1 MPFRVVIPARHA
13 STRLPGKPLADI
25 GGRPMLAHVYR
36 RAVASGADEVIVAT
50 DDERIAAAA
59 RAFGAAVET
68 TSAAHESGTDRL
80 AEVAVR
86 RGWPDDA
93 IVINVQGDEPL
104 IPPAN
109 IRQVAEL
116 LAADP
121 AAGIATLATPVTS
134 LGEFLDP
141 DVVKV
146 VWSDGG
152 RALYF
157 SRAPIPWSREG
168 AGAGFA
174 SQREFAGAWRH
185 IGLYAYR
192 GGALRRF
199 AAAPVAAL
207 ERIERLE
214 QLRALELG
222 LVIVV
227 AEARELPGPHVD
239 TPEHLAA
246 VRRLMG

>member
-1 MPFRVVIPARHA
+1 
-13 STRLPGKPLADI
+13 
-25 GGRPMLAHVYR
+25 MLAHVFE

-50 DDERIAAAA
+50 DDERIATAA
-59 RAFGAAVET
+59 RAFGAAVEM

-80 AEVAVR
+80 AELAAR

-93 IVINVQGDEPL
+93 IVVNVQGDEPL

-121 AAGIATLATPVTS
+121 AAGLATLATPVTR
-134 LGEFLDP
+134 LAEFLDP
-141 DVVKV
+141 NVVKV

-152 RALYF
+152 HALYF
-157 SRAPIPWSREG
+157 SRAPIPWPRDG
-168 AGAGFA
+168 APAGRA

-185 IGLYAYR
+185 VGLYACR
-192 GGALRRF
+192 TGALRRF

-207 ERIERLE
+207 ERIEKLE
-214 QLRALELG
+214 QLRALAIG

-227 AEARELPGPHVD
+227 AEARELPGPGID
-239 TPEHLAA
+239 TTEDLEALRHLLGEGPFTPGAS
-246 VRRLMG
+246 L

>member
-1 MPFRVVIPARHA
+1 MPIERSATWEADTDAERPDGAR
-13 STRLPGKPLADI
+13 R
-25 GGRPMLAHVYR
+25 
-36 RAVASGADEVIVAT
+36 
-50 DDERIAAAA
+50 
-59 RAFGAAVET
+59 
-68 TSAAHESGTDRL
+68 
-80 AEVAVR
+80 
-86 RGWPDDA
+86 
-93 IVINVQGDEPL
+93 
-104 IPPAN
+104 
-109 IRQVAEL
+109 
-116 LAADP
+116 
-121 AAGIATLATPVTS
+121 
-134 LGEFLDP
+134 
-141 DVVKV
+141 
-146 VWSDGG
+146 
-152 RALYF
+152 
-157 SRAPIPWSREG
+157 SREG

-174 SQREFAGAWRH
+174 SQRAFAGAWRH